1 MPASYQP
8 ATDEEMITDEEY
20 DDVWPVRPPSS
31 ARRYQRPA
39 DVHTETGRSADV
51 QGQPER
57 RGVTRAAGERHTI
70 PPRRTATQG
79 RLPALPTT
87 PPARVYLDEDEKS
100 GRTPETRSAQR
111 APRARPPAR
120 RRPHWLFFVGLAML
134 AMILGWVALSAFGTW
149 WQTTQNDWRY
159 GRPRTYQADAVV
171 GHRDSPQNPSHFI
184 AMNLNRHIIVIEIP
198 GGDISKSVVYS
209 GPTLL
214 GPGQDLTPVT
224 LTFQDINRDGK
235 PDMIVNV
242 QGGQFVF
249 LNQNGT
255 FVPSTQN
262 VSSSG

>member
-1 MPASYQP
+1 MDSRRAYQGKRRMPASYQP

-39 DVHTETGRSADV
+39 DVRTETGRSADV

-87 PPARVYLDEDEKS
+87 PPPHVYLDEDEKS

-134 AMILGWVALSAFGTW
+134 AMMRKKTMAATVGTATPLSGRSRAL
-149 WQTTQNDWRY
+149 
-159 GRPRTYQADAVV
+159 
-171 GHRDSPQNPSHFI
+171 
-184 AMNLNRHIIVIEIP
+184 
-198 GGDISKSVVYS
+198 
-209 GPTLL
+209 
-214 GPGQDLTPVT
+214 
-224 LTFQDINRDGK
+224 
-235 PDMIVNV
+235 
-242 QGGQFVF
+242 
-249 LNQNGT
+249 
-255 FVPSTQN
+255 
-262 VSSSG
+262 